1 MNSTL
6 EILKEKLHPILKNAL
21 IEDIFKS
28 GNVLSFKAVDA
39 IIDYDRCIK
48 EMPMVLMGIVRV
60 MKRDYKKIT

>member
-39 IIDYDRCIK
+39 IIDYGQCIK
-48 EMPMVLMGIVRV
+48 GMPMVIKGIVRV
-60 MKRDYKKIT
+60 MKWDYKKIT